1 MSAEVAFAAFT
12 AVVAIASVAVAWMT
26 VRAGNMQTGFELAR
40 ALYERLTSADVTMA
54 RKHLET
60 YRLGPHPTQEAT
72 RAVVEHYYIL
82 LWAFEQVFVGRE
94 SLLRRRRANGTK
106 PALTYL
112 DDSIR
117 WHVAHWVTVWPELRL
132 RIVEN
137 FGLAF
142 DDYDSVQ
149 GLCNLADRVLGPTA
163 AVADVRRQ
171 IEHELATTGH
181 WPHLP
186 NARSE

>member
-1 MSAEVAFAAFT
+1 
-12 AVVAIASVAVAWMT
+12 MT

-40 ALYERLTSADVTMA
+40 ALYERLTSPDVTMA
-54 RKHLET
+54 RKHLEQ
-60 YRLGPHPTQEAT
+60 YRLGPHPTQSET

-94 SLLRRRRANGTK
+94 SLVRRRRANGTNT
-106 PALTYL
+106 ALTYL

-117 WHVAHWVTVWPELRL
+117 WHVAHWATVWPELRQ
-132 RIVEN
+132 RIVETA
-137 FGLAF
+137 GLAF
-142 DDYDSVQ
+142 DDYDTVQ
-149 GLCNLADRVLGPTA
+149 GLCNLADRVLGPTP

-181 WPHLP
+181 WPDLP
-186 NARSE
+186 NDQSEARAAAVSPNHSQ